1 MRDVADIQFQR
12 AKVAPRSHPL
22 IKYIW
27 RSINE
32 QQTSQELVAERAG
45 VSSSTMRKWRRADR
59 SPSLL
64 QIEAVLN
71 VLGYDL
77 CIRRSAE
84 AGHVMGRVVEASPQ
98 QAGASQ

>member
-1 MRDVADIQFQR
+1 MRDVNDIQFQR
-12 AKVAPRSHPL
+12 AKIAPRSHPL

-27 RSINE
+27 RAINE
-32 QQTSQELVAERAG
+32 QQTSQQLVAERAG
-45 VSSSTMRKWRRADR
+45 VSASTMRKWRQANR

-77 CIRRSAE
+77 CIRNSRES
-84 AGHVMGRVVEASPQ
+84 GHEMGRVIE
-98 QAGASQ
+98 